1 MPVCNNDSTMS
12 SATSTDPGLRPWQL
26 FLLAGML
33 AATAV
38 VLVSTGRPTSGIVVL
53 SVTVVAA
60 SLVAVAAH
68 RSLSPLVLPEDLI
81 PDAPAGGRTRAA
93 LEREKALVLRSIKEV
108 EFDHAMRK
116 TATADY
122 EEMRDRLKVRA
133 VGLLR
138 QLDAVGYRDAVER
151 DLAARPGAAGAV
163 GAASV
168 SAMAAAVAVAPTDPA
183 TAVTVSAST
192 RRRAATAGRAC
203 AACGKAN
210 ASDARFCSG
219 CGAALPLTCGSCH
232 TDNQLDAR
240 FCKSCGSA
248 LTGPA

>member
-1 MPVCNNDSTMS
+1 MPVSNSDSTMS
-12 SATSTDPGLRPWQL
+12 SATSTDLGLRPWQL

-38 VLVSTGRPTSGIVVL
+38 VLVSSGRSTSGVVVL

-60 SLVAVAAH
+60 SLVAVAAY
-68 RSLSPLVLPEDLI
+68 RSLAPLVSPEDLV
-81 PDAPAGGRTRAA
+81 PDAPAGGHTRAA

-116 TATADY
+116 TAAADF

-151 DLAARPGAAGAV
+151 DLAARAGASTV
-163 GAASV
+163 TVAAAPPV
-168 SAMAAAVAVAPTDPA
+168 SATAPEAP
-183 TAVTVSAST
+183 SS
-192 RRRAATAGRAC
+192 RAC
-203 AACGKAN
+203 A
-210 ASDARFCSG
+210 
-219 CGAALPLTCGSCH
+219 SCH
-232 TDNQLDAR
+232 TINQPDAR
-240 FCKSCGSA
+240 FCKACGVA
-248 LTGPA
+248 LAGPA

>member
-1 MPVCNNDSTMS
+1 MPVSNSDSTMS
-12 SATSTDPGLRPWQL
+12 SAISTDLGLRPWQL

-38 VLVSTGRPTSGIVVL
+38 VLVSSGRSTSGVVVL

-60 SLVAVAAH
+60 SLVAVAAY
-68 RSLSPLVLPEDLI
+68 RSLSPLVLPEDLV
-81 PDAPAGGRTRAA
+81 PDAPAGGHTRAA

-116 TATADY
+116 TAAADF

-151 DLAARPGAAGAV
+151 DLAARTGGAS
-163 GAASV
+163 AS
-168 SAMAAAVAVAPTDPA
+168 PA
-183 TAVTVSAST
+183 TPLPVPVIDAPAP
-192 RRRAATAGRAC
+192 RAC
-203 AACGKAN
+203 AAC
-210 ASDARFCSG
+210 
-219 CGAALPLTCGSCH
+219 H
-232 TDNQLDAR
+232 TVNEPDAR
-240 FCKSCGSA
+240 FCKACGVA
-248 LTGPA
+248 LAGPA

>member
-1 MPVCNNDSTMS
+1 MPVSNSDSTMS
-12 SATSTDPGLRPWQL
+12 SATSTDLGLRPWQL

-38 VLVSTGRPTSGIVVL
+38 VLVSSGRSTSGVVVL

-60 SLVAVAAH
+60 SLVAVAAY
-68 RSLSPLVLPEDLI
+68 RSLAPLVSPEDLV
-81 PDAPAGGRTRAA
+81 PDAPAGGHTRAA

-116 TATADY
+116 TAAADF

-151 DLAARPGAAGAV
+151 DLAARAGASTV
-163 GAASV
+163 TV
-168 SAMAAAVAVAPTDPA
+168 AAAPPVPA
-183 TAVTVSAST
+183 TAPEAPSS
-192 RRRAATAGRAC
+192 RAC
-203 AACGKAN
+203 A
-210 ASDARFCSG
+210 
-219 CGAALPLTCGSCH
+219 SCH
-232 TDNQLDAR
+232 TINQPDAR
-240 FCKSCGSA
+240 FCKACGVA
-248 LTGPA
+248 LAGPA